1 MIAANENMVVAQIPT
16 TIALMANGL
25 KAAIGTVAMRTKE
38 KDIQGK
44 IDGVSPVAAD
54 TPAVNTVTAADPVV
68 ANTAAVSM
76 AAVSMAAVSTVVA
89 LSRDREVNTAVVKA
103 IVPALKMTGITPM
116 TAKADTAASSAA
128 TTQVVTTTA
137 AARTTGAVHH
147 HHVTTIRVA
156 TAPVKTT
163 VNAVAAMTTTMI
175 VAAKNVAG

>member
-44 IDGVSPVAAD
+44 IDGVDSPVAAD
-54 TPAVNTVTAADPVV
+54 IAKVNTVTAADPVGASTAA
-68 ANTAAVSM
+68 ANTA
-76 AAVSMAAVSTVVA
+76 VA

-103 IVPALKMTGITPM
+103 IVPALKMTGTTPT
-116 TAKADTAASSAA
+116 TAKADTAASSAV
-128 TTQVVTTTA
+128 TTQAVMTTA
-137 AARTTGAVHH
+137 AARTTGAVRHRR
-147 HHVTTIRVA
+147 VPTIRVA
-156 TAPVKTT
+156 IALVKTT
-163 VNAVAAMTTTMI
+163 VNVVAAMTTTMI